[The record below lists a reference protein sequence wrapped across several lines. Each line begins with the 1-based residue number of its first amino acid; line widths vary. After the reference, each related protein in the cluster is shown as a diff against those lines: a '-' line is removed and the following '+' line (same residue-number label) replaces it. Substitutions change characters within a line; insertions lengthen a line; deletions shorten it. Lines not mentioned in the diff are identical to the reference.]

1 MKVLAVDT
9 STMVSTCAVLDDEK
23 ILGEYSLNQEV
34 THSENLV
41 PMIKEMLD
49 NLGLKAS
56 DIDLYGVA
64 TGPGSFTG
72 LRIGIA
78 TVKSL
83 AHVFDKPIVGVS
95 TLEGLAF
102 NLPYKGIIV
111 PMIDARRNRVYTG
124 IYRWENGNIINIIEP
139 TIMEIDA
146 LLEYLNKNYNNIMV
160 NGNGA
165 TLYKDKIMST
175 LGEKVKLAP
184 VGLNGC
190 RAASICELSLLKW
203 KEGKVNDYYT
213 LVPNYLRESQA
224 QRELRKKESGN
235 YGYINSRNEGSRS
248 R

>member
-1 MKVLAVDT
+1 MKVLSVDT
-9 STMVSTCAVLDDEK
+9 STMISTCAVLDDEK
-23 ILGEYSLNQEV
+23 ILGEYSLNQEI

-49 NLGLKAS
+49 NLDLKVS

-78 TVKSL
+78 TIKSF

-102 NLPYKGIIV
+102 NLPCRGIVV

-124 IYRWENGNIINIIEP
+124 IYKWENGNIINIMEP
-139 TIMEIDA
+139 TIMEIED
-146 LLEYLNKNYNNIMV
+146 LLEDLNKDYHHIMV

-165 TLYKDKIMST
+165 TLYKDRIST
-175 LGEKVKLAP
+175 LGEKVELAP
-184 VGLNGC
+184 IGLNGC
-190 RAASICELSLLKW
+190 RASSICELSLLKW
-203 KEGKVNDYYT
+203 KEGKADNYYT
-213 LVPNYLRESQA
+213 LVPDYLRESQA
-224 QRELRKKESGN
+224 QRELRKKESG
-235 YGYINSRNEGSRS
+235 S
-248 R
+248 